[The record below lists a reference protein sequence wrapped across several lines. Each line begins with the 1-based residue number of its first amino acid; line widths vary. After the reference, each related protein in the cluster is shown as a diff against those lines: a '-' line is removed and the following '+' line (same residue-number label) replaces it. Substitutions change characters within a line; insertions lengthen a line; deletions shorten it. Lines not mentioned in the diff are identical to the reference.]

1 MAIAGMTGP
10 AGKVR
15 TNGESHAKRINIQG
29 SGDLRPARITGLAFH
44 PGVREEDQTVF
55 WGQHPGSSGIVT
67 AYDAVQYT
75 KPAANKWYSENW
87 MVMVK
92 DGDPDGIARDGKAKV
107 WEVYFFSPTPE
118 EKCQFMVIYNRGN
131 VWPNVPTKNKGGDDG
146 QSIYKKN
153 KPPDFRVDSSEAY
166 TVAARNGGSE
176 FMDAHPDAQASVTL
190 RCKADYNAVGEEMP
204 APKYKWIWDVSFSE
218 PKIDSEILHLY
229 VDGMNGDFISK
240 ELQKPPA

>member
-1 MAIAGMTGP
+1 MRRELTFKVVAICALLALP
-10 AGKVR
+10 ALLF
-15 TNGESHAKRINIQG
+15 IQG
-29 SGDLRPARITGLAFH
+29 CGKTTKQSSGDNTQGRP
-44 PGVREEDQTVF
+44 E
-55 WGQHPGSSGIVT
+55 SVT

-75 KPAANKWYSENW
+75 KPAAKKWYSENW

-92 DGDPDGIARDGKAKV
+92 DGDPDGIARTGKAKV

-153 KPPDFRVDSSEAY
+153 KPPDFRVDSNEAY

>member
-1 MAIAGMTGP
+1 MRRELTFKVVALCALLALP
-10 AGKVR
+10 ALLF
-15 TNGESHAKRINIQG
+15 IQG
-29 SGDLRPARITGLAFH
+29 CGKKTKQSSGDNTQGRP
-44 PGVREEDQTVF
+44 E
-55 WGQHPGSSGIVT
+55 SVT

-153 KPPDFRVDSSEAY
+153 KPPYFRVDSDEAY

-240 ELQKPPA
+240 ELQKPSA